1 MTRVNCLFFDYDGTI
16 SPLNVSRQQ
25 SKVLPHLEVLLS
37 KINKFIPIGII
48 TTKDLSFIL
57 PRTLF
62 AHAWCAIAGL
72 EMKIGSQLF
81 VSEGVEEAMPNLEK
95 ALQFAKQN
103 LREGGTIEEKRNY
116 AGRPLAFCIDWRQM
130 RDEKS
135 ARMMSAQ
142 IRSYCKGLP
151 LEVIEYQGKPF
162 FDVFPCSVNKG
173 VALKSLKEKLG
184 ISRGVLYMGDSFT
197 DNPAFEVSDI
207 SVGVTGGKS
216 PPNLESTYWIK
227 FEDIPFFISQLFK
240 NQFIFNPELPGIRI
254 RG

>member
-1 MTRVNCLFFDYDGTI
+1 VNAIIVAVPLIGLGFARFYEREMLDAVENDMIHQGQVLRAALRDDVEVGPERLATRG
-16 SPLNVSRQQ
+16 PLLR
-25 SKVLPHLEVLLS
+25 
-37 KINKFIPIGII
+37 
-48 TTKDLSFIL
+48 
-57 PRTLF
+57 
-62 AHAWCAIAGL
+62 AIAGL